1 MCNLSEI
8 VYIVEETGWPTG
20 QGVLAATCTTVFIVG
35 HLNKQFIN
43 DTIYFF
49 FLFLKPVSVPLKS
62 CCRFCRRMLSNQQC
76 KMVIL
81 KISKTFESRGKGIDF
96 PGI

>member
-1 MCNLSEI
+1 MQSIDCKHCTVEQGKFHFKVSVCNLSEI

-49 FLFLKPVSVPLKS
+49 FVSEAGQCAS
-62 CCRFCRRMLSNQQC
+62 EIMLSVLQENAQ
-76 KMVIL
+76 
-81 KISKTFESRGKGIDF
+81 
-96 PGI
+96 

>member
-49 FLFLKPVSVPLKS
+49 FVS
-62 CCRFCRRMLSNQQC
+62 
-76 KMVIL
+76 
-81 KISKTFESRGKGIDF
+81 EAG
-96 PGI
+96 